1 MPTARHGKHVLKSG
15 KRLLDFQ
22 LLLLG
27 RHLVAEIGNSSLNL
41 KRIANHKVKIILD
54 FYRKLDYIIL
64 MNKSEMLKEI
74 SILHETLKDCVLTI
88 ADKVA
93 IRNEIGDLQDKVALL
108 NFRNEGEDIDF
119 GHHSEWE

>member
-1 MPTARHGKHVLKSG
+1 MT
-15 KRLLDFQ
+15 
-22 LLLLG
+22 
-27 RHLVAEIGNSSLNL
+27 
-41 KRIANHKVKIILD
+41 
-54 FYRKLDYIIL
+54 
-64 MNKSEMLKEI
+64 KSEMLQEI
-74 SILHETLKDCVLTI
+74 SILHETLVDCVLTI